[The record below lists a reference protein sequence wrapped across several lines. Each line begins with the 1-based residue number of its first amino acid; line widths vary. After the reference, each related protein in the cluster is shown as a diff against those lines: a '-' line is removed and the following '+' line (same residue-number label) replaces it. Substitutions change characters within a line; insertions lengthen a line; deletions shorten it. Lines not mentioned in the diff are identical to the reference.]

1 MISSFIINDGTPVA
15 RISETATAGVC
26 RYSRQRCK
34 EALNTNR
41 DWNLVNA
48 RKGTVSNA
56 ARWQNWE
63 LRNNV
68 LLPFAE
74 EINERE
80 FFVS

>member
-1 MISSFIINDGTPVA
+1 MTSSFIISDGTPVA
-15 RISETATAGVC
+15 RISGTATAGVC
-26 RYSRQRCK
+26 WYSWQRCR

-41 DWNLVNA
+41 DWNLVSA

-63 LRNNV
+63 LRNDV
-68 LLPFAE
+68 LLPLAE